1 MCESPQE
8 ALQPV
13 GTHALLTE
21 IRLRVLDREKATCHH
36 IFNEGIIK
44 PMTFR
49 RLMNSL
55 DELYDHD
62 GTFPLDQGYR
72 SSVSVTVFDYEAAYT
87 RIRIFMT
94 LPASD
99 FRESIARVYDLGRGF
114 LILQKENLKFLEE
127 LDSSSLLNKEQETV
141 TSILKEEV
149 MRNIEAINLII
160 EKLATDFPK
169 AYRYALTQKSIRM
182 LLRHERCAIPPNGG

>member
-1 MCESPQE
+1 
-8 ALQPV
+8 
-13 GTHALLTE
+13 
-21 IRLRVLDREKATCHH
+21 
-36 IFNEGIIK
+36 
-44 PMTFR
+44 MTFR

-62 GTFPLDQGYR
+62 GTFPLDQR
-72 SSVSVTVFDYEAAYT
+72 QSIFSFCNRTDLLS
-87 RIRIFMT
+87 RIHKNPYLHDLTSFY
-94 LPASD
+94 

-160 EKLATDFPK
+160 E
-169 AYRYALTQKSIRM
+169 
-182 LLRHERCAIPPNGG
+182 N